1 MQYSAISSDGTTITI
16 KTGGRAASN
25 TTAVAHA
32 QGTVVECYN
41 LDGIPLTEI
50 NKTHTQ
56 ISAPTLDSYDLI
68 TNSVGINGITGGST
82 GIYATQNVPF
92 EVITPQIQTAIVP
105 KTSIAARLNAVTG
118 TSINDGVTALTN
130 SFVNDGTLF
139 DVELNTTNY
148 LDKQYLV
155 ASKVNE
161 NARNNGSK
169 SLLIQAIMQ
178 SESEYLSPVIDL
190 DRLSCITTSNRINNL
205 TTDSTATLAVG
216 DPNAAIYITRL
227 ARLTIQSKSL
237 KVMFDAWL
245 NFINPQYNYNFRYK
259 GDYATT
265 ITINQYN
272 SQNEIIYS
280 VNLYDAYAVSMN
292 QLDLN
297 WSDDGYHKLVVT
309 FAYTYWQNNS
319 LQALG
324 MELVDAGINAVN
336 NIVGGLGGNAIGGAT
351 TGINNVLNDVSSFR

>member
-1 MQYSAISSDGTTITI
+1 M
-16 KTGGRAASN
+16 
-25 TTAVAHA
+25 AHA

-50 NKTHTQ
+50 NKTHTE
-56 ISAPTLDSYDLI
+56 ISAPTLDSYDLV

-82 GIYATQNVPF
+82 EIYATQNVPF

-118 TSINDGVTALTN
+118 TSINDGVTILTN

-148 LDKQYLV
+148 LDKQYLI

-169 SLLIQAIMQ
+169 SLLIQAILQ
-178 SESEYLSPVIDL
+178 SESDYLSPVIDL

-205 TTDSTATLAVG
+205 TTDATATLATG

-237 KVMFDAWL
+237 KVMFDAWRHPDADIKVL
-245 NFINPQYNYNFRYK
+245 YKVIPAGNTTPEDQIGYKLFNNTGNPDKTVVPTETVQFKSYEYTFS
-259 GDYATT
+259 GDAFTAFQVKIIMKSKNQAIVPIIESLRCIALAT
-265 ITINQYN
+265 
-272 SQNEIIYS
+272 
-280 VNLYDAYAVSMN
+280 
-292 QLDLN
+292 
-297 WSDDGYHKLVVT
+297 
-309 FAYTYWQNNS
+309 
-319 LQALG
+319 
-324 MELVDAGINAVN
+324 
-336 NIVGGLGGNAIGGAT
+336 
-351 TGINNVLNDVSSFR
+351 